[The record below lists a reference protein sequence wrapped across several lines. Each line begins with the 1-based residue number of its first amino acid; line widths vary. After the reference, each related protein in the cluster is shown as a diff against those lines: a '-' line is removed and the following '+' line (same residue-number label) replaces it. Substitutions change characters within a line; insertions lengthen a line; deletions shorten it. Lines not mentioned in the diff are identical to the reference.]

1 VASQECLV
9 AMVACTMHGKI
20 ALYLGDKNK
29 HGNNILEAITN
40 MGL

>member
-1 VASQECLV
+1 
-9 AMVACTMHGKI
+9 MHGKI

>member
-1 VASQECLV
+1 MV

-20 ALYLGDKNK
+20 TLCLGDKNK
-29 HGNNILEAITN
+29 CGNIILEAITN